1 MKTIIAAI
9 VTCVVIFGLSAGT
22 THYLMND
29 PDANQ
34 DPVADTGAETNTA
47 NRPDAQAG
55 GSNERVPVAF
65 RPESGVSIEAVM
77 QMSDSIKR
85 MEQELVERERKL
97 KKEEIR
103 IKMMRD
109 DMQREQDEMK
119 ALSEGIDARIATL
132 TQMAESMPA
141 AGQQATAPANPR
153 SGANNPTTNPSEED
167 ATDVVLKF
175 LGKMEPQQA
184 AGIIESMAN
193 SGRLELAA
201 QALSQMESRDMADI
215 LARLDKTLAQELMDA
230 AIRRQGYN

>member
-29 PDANQ
+29 PEANQ
-34 DPVADTGAETNTA
+34 DPITDTSAETNTTNNPNA
-47 NRPDAQAG
+47 PPETAG
-55 GSNERVPVAF
+55 GRVPVAF

-97 KKEEIR
+97 KKEELR

-132 TQMAESMPA
+132 TKMAESMPA
-141 AGQQATAPANPR
+141 AGQQATTPANPR
-153 SGANNPTTNPSEED
+153 AATNTPAGGTSDDD

-201 QALSQMESRDMADI
+201 QALSEMESRDMADI
-215 LARLDKTLAQELMDA
+215 LARLDKNLAQELMDA
-230 AIRRQGYN
+230 AIRRQGYK